1 MQEELRLPPTRGSLA
16 TTLVS
21 LVADVSGTDAV
32 DLPPLAAVI
41 DPDALG
47 DLVDGPPAVDD
58 LTVSF
63 DYAGFRVLV
72 RGNGRIHLTESDAI
86 PQRN

>member
-1 MQEELRLPPTRGSLA
+1 MQEELRSQPARGSLA

-32 DLPPLAAVI
+32 DLPPLAAVV

-47 DLVDGPPAVDD
+47 ALVDGPSALRD

-63 DYAGFRVLV
+63 DYAGFHVV
-72 RGNGRIHLTESDAI
+72 VHGNGRIHLTEVDGI

>member
-1 MQEELRLPPTRGSLA
+1 MHEELLSQSRGSLA

-32 DLPPLAAVI
+32 DLPPLATVV
-41 DPDALG
+41 DPDALSS
-47 DLVDGPPAVDD
+47 LVDGPSSVKD

-63 DYAGFRVLV
+63 DYAGYHVVV
-72 RGNGRIHLTESDAI
+72 RGNGRIHLTEADAI

>member
-1 MQEELRLPPTRGSLA
+1 MHEELLSQSTRGSLA

-32 DLPPLAAVI
+32 DLPPLAAVV

-47 DLVDGPPAVDD
+47 SLVDGPSAVEG

-63 DYAGFRVLV
+63 DYAGFHVV
-72 RGNGRIHLTESDAI
+72 VHGNGRIHLTEADAI
-86 PQRN
+86 RRRN

>member
-1 MQEELRLPPTRGSLA
+1 MQEELRPQPARGSLA

-32 DLPPLAAVI
+32 DLPPLATVV

-47 DLVDGPPAVDD
+47 ELVDGPSATRS

-63 DYAGFRVLV
+63 DYAGYHVV
-72 RGNGRIHLTESDAI
+72 VHGNGRINLTEADAI